1 MRAELKSGCMDN
13 LTYQRTLTPLKM
25 QIKDLEFEVSKKKHK
40 LFDKYLAVGIS
51 YNAIEIYMNKKN
63 EI

>member
-1 MRAELKSGCMDN
+1 MDN